1 MKKLLIILASMVPT
15 LALAESGSSQYI
27 SAGQV
32 TQSFISLFYVAS
44 FIAGGALL
52 LSIISSI
59 SDFDKF
65 KQRAENP
72 ARQLVVRFVIAGILM
87 SPATSIQIMTET
99 LGLESTK
106 TSKFCFAYTLNP
118 ERGES
123 GVKTDGSVR
132 KCYSDSMTSMQ
143 SSLKES
149 YSNIDEGELSDFL
162 NGKFMV
168 VVGIFQVIA
177 MYFYLSAWFKIYAIS
192 EGKERQSS
200 YGKQV
205 IVLIFSTMF
214 LNLPV
219 VMDATFTWF
228 AEAIK

>member
-1 MKKLLIILASMVPT
+1 M
-15 LALAESGSSQYI
+15 
-27 SAGQV
+27 
-32 TQSFISLFYVAS
+32 
-44 FIAGGALL
+44 

-87 SPATSIQIMTET
+87 SPAQSISIMTQT
-99 LGLESTK
+99 LGLESTSA
-106 TSKFCFAYTLNP
+106 SKFCFAYTLDP
-118 ERGES
+118 MLRES
-123 GVKTDGSVR
+123 GVKTDGNVR
-132 KCYSDSMTSMQ
+132 QCYKDSMTSMQ
-143 SSLKES
+143 SSLKET
-149 YSNIDEGELSDFL
+149 YANIDEGELSEFL

-205 IVLIFSTMF
+205 IVLLFSTMF

-219 VMDATFTWF
+219 IMDSVFTWF
-228 AEAIK
+228 ADAIK